1 MMRDE
6 TQSTVSPRAD
16 TDNNSRSNR
25 RDCLRYILTTV
36 NTESEIR
43 QVGITT
49 DECMV
54 VTDSSVGKS
63 RTLDTE
69 QSEVVRHWRSTTAGK
84 VGNNV
89 SECVDQDYIT
99 VETRARRNPGVK
111 GPEEDQKKTYQGTDN
126 MLDHTVCPTCES
138 VPHG

>member
-6 TQSTVSPRAD
+6 TQSTVSPRVDTVSTVSPRVD
-16 TDNNSRSNR
+16 TDSNNRSNR

-49 DECMV
+49 DECV
-54 VTDSSVGKS
+54 VMTDSSVGKS

-69 QSEVVRHWRSTTAGK
+69 QVVRHCRSTAGK

-89 SECVDQDYIT
+89 
-99 VETRARRNPGVK
+99 
-111 GPEEDQKKTYQGTDN
+111 
-126 MLDHTVCPTCES
+126 
-138 VPHG
+138 